1 VTVQRVLVLE
11 SQTPFVHGGA
21 EILVRELVTALRA
34 HGVEADLVSIP
45 FRDSPRE
52 ELLAHAT
59 AWRLIDL
66 SRALER
72 PVDAVIATKF
82 PTYFVRH
89 PAKVAWLVH
98 QHRAAYELCGTPF
111 SDFEH
116 TERDVALRKRLI
128 ELDTR
133 MLGECIGRFSIAKT
147 VSARLARYNGL
158 TAEPVYHPPR
168 LAPLLRS
175 GEYGDYMLAVSRLER
190 VKRLDLAI
198 DAFVHVPPPLRLV
211 IAGEGSVRAELEARI
226 ERHSLRD
233 RVQLVGRV
241 DDAHMIELVAG
252 ARGVLFAPFE
262 EDYGY
267 VTLEA
272 FLAQKPVVTA
282 SDSGGPLEFVEDG
295 INGFVREPAAEPL
308 AEAVSRRA
316 ADASLAR
323 RLGARGYERA
333 RTVTWDGVV
342 ARLLAPVTGGPPP
355 SSR

>member
-1 VTVQRVLVLE
+1 MQRVLVLE
-11 SQTPFVHGGA
+11 SQTPFVRGGA
-21 EILVRELVTALRA
+21 EILVRELVAALRV
-34 HGVEADLVSIP
+34 HGAEADLVSIP

-89 PAKVAWLVH
+89 PAKVTWLVH

-128 ELDTR
+128 DLDTE
-133 MLGECIGRFSIAKT
+133 MLAECIGRFSIART
-147 VSARLARYNGL
+147 VSARLEQYNGL

-168 LAPLLRS
+168 LAASLRA
-175 GEYGDYMLAVSRLER
+175 GGYGDYMLAVSRLEK
-190 VKRLDLAI
+190 VKRIDLAI
-198 DAFVHVPPPLRLV
+198 EAFAHVPASFRLV
-211 IAGEGSVRAELEARI
+211 IAGEGSVRADLEARI
-226 ERHSLRD
+226 ERHGLGS
-233 RVQLVGRV
+233 RVQLVGHV
-241 DDAHMIELVAG
+241 DDARMIELMAE
-252 ARGVLFAPFE
+252 ARGILFAPYQ

-272 FLAQKPVVTA
+272 FLARKPVVTA
-282 SDSGGPLEFVEDG
+282 SDSGGPLEFVQDG
-295 INGFVREPAAEPL
+295 VNGFVCDPTAQALAA
-308 AEAVSRRA
+308 AVSRLA
-316 ADASLAR
+316 ADAGLAR
-323 RLGARGYERA
+323 RLGESGYERA
-333 RTVTWDGVV
+333 RLITWEGVV
-342 ARLLAPVTGGPPP
+342 ARLLAPVTGGAALPRP
-355 SSR
+355 